1 MYERKVRTEFASA
14 NLLMSTKRHLPCRNP
29 TKRTPVD
36 FRKLLRCNRNSPFVG
51 TCSITS
57 CNRITSNF
65 SSSLIGA
72 RYFIK
77 SQHTN
82 VAFSQIS
89 EKYAFASII
98 LHSAMSIPVTLQP
111 SWAKGTKLP
120 PSPQPTSNTLLFEV
134 NF

>member
-1 MYERKVRTEFASA
+1 MQ
-14 NLLMSTKRHLPCRNP
+14 KRH
-29 TKRTPVD
+29 TD
-36 FRKLLRCNRNSPFVG
+36 RKMYFHDLE
-51 TCSITS
+51 ITS
-57 CNRITSNF
+57 KEFYI
-65 SSSLIGA
+65 SSLST
-72 RYFIK
+72 FIK

-134 NF
+134 NFLKVDK